1 VEVDVSQI
9 TDSQASAANGS
20 GTVTDFVD
28 TVNRSIEDIVFAVLN
43 KVDNLSTVITNRL
56 TAIVASIQELF
67 VSSFTILPGGSIT
80 VPAGEN
86 QIAGVGHLAVGT
98 TEVFVRNDMID
109 ENAVVYLTSTS
120 EIDSPLYVAS
130 KVVGKGFYVRI
141 KKSQEND
148 VSFNWFFIKTY
159 RPKNVQGD
167 SEITT
172 TVSGG
177 SDSSTTTMTVLA
189 PDEDSVVSSG
199 QPVSEVSTSSE
210 SVDPVSETSTNSE
223 SVDEVSENSISSE
236 DQGAVQPPIETSVE
250 PTQSAAES
258 AAQTATE

>member
-1 VEVDVSQI
+1 
-9 TDSQASAANGS
+9 
-20 GTVTDFVD
+20 
-28 TVNRSIEDIVFAVLN
+28 
-43 KVDNLSTVITNRL
+43 
-56 TAIVASIQELF
+56 
-67 VSSFTILPGGSIT
+67 
-80 VPAGEN
+80 
-86 QIAGVGHLAVGT
+86 
-98 TEVFVRNDMID
+98 MID